1 MSKDL
6 KTAKDFVEYLKK
18 INFQKHLNMLEN
30 ILKDKKIVLY
40 GAGMF
45 FRTLA
50 DNYDLSKLNIIA
62 ISDRKFINHKENETF
77 CGYKVCAP
85 SEVKTLNADMLLIS
99 MLHYVQ
105 VIWYL
110 EFIVLKN
117 CKTQIKP
124 LINKPFMEVW
134 KEIWK

>member
-6 KTAKDFVEYLKK
+6 KNAKDFVEYLEK
-18 INFQKHLNMLEN
+18 INFQKHLNRLEN

-40 GAGMF
+40 GAGLF
-45 FRTLA
+45 FQTLA

-62 ISDRKFINHKENETF
+62 ISDRKFINHEENETF

-85 SEVKTLNADMLLIS
+85 DEIKTLNADMLLMS
-99 MLHYVQ
+99 MLYYVQ